1 MELIQAEDIANT
13 EMATQKSK
21 TKRNTYVQTWRRC
34 KRYERRQAL
43 FVQEYVETKYRA
55 IYDEVMEFYESVNV
69 SYPTKY
75 DLRKTGE
82 FKKWKKSISGQPKKK
97 SSSAKKTEHNSG
109 PAASQDNSGQAAS
122 QDNSGPAASQ
132 DNSGPTASQDN
143 SGPAATVEVL
153 PLLPAQLTDQN
164 LSDILQELRNDPE
177 LNTIFNEVEIEC
189 RYDVHIRFSTTCG
202 TNTVRSNDFQRIQ
215 PNFHLLE

>member
-132 DNSGPTASQDN
+132 DNSGQAASQDN
-143 SGPAATVEVL
+143 SGPAASQDNSGQAATVEVL

-177 LNTIFNEVEIEC
+177 LNTIFNEVEIEMEEN
-189 RYDVHIRFSTTCG
+189 DVFW
-202 TNTVRSNDFQRIQ
+202 
-215 PNFHLLE
+215 

>member
-177 LNTIFNEVEIEC
+177 LNTIFNEVEIEMEEN
-189 RYDVHIRFSTTCG
+189 DVFW
-202 TNTVRSNDFQRIQ
+202 
-215 PNFHLLE
+215 

>member
-132 DNSGPTASQDN
+132 DNSGQAASQDNSGPAASQDN

-177 LNTIFNEVEIEC
+177 LNTIFNEVEIEMEEN
-189 RYDVHIRFSTTCG
+189 DVFW
-202 TNTVRSNDFQRIQ
+202 
-215 PNFHLLE
+215 

>member
-1 MELIQAEDIANT
+1 MQAEDIANT

-109 PAASQDNSGQAAS
+109 QAASQDNSGQAAS

-132 DNSGPTASQDN
+132 DNSGPAASQDN
-143 SGPAATVEVL
+143 SGPAASQDNSGPAVTVEV
-153 PLLPAQLTDQN
+153 LPAQLTDQN

-177 LNTIFNEVEIEC
+177 LNTIFNEVEIEMEEN
-189 RYDVHIRFSTTCG
+189 DVFW
-202 TNTVRSNDFQRIQ
+202 
-215 PNFHLLE
+215 

>member
-132 DNSGPTASQDN
+132 DNSGQAASQDN
-143 SGPAATVEVL
+143 SGPAASQDNSVTVEVL
-153 PLLPAQLTDQN
+153 PPLPAQLTDQN

-177 LNTIFNEVEIEC
+177 LNTIFNEVEIDMEED
-189 RYDVHIRFSTTCG
+189 DVFW
-202 TNTVRSNDFQRIQ
+202 
-215 PNFHLLE
+215 

>member
-82 FKKWKKSISGQPKKK
+82 FKKWKKSISGQQKKK

-177 LNTIFNEVEIEC
+177 LNTIFNEVEIEMEEN
-189 RYDVHIRFSTTCG
+189 DVFW
-202 TNTVRSNDFQRIQ
+202 
-215 PNFHLLE
+215 

>member
-69 SYPTKY
+69 SYPTKH
-75 DLRKTGE
+75 DLRKTEE

-97 SSSAKKTEHNSG
+97 NSSAKKTEHNSG

-132 DNSGPTASQDN
+132 DNSGP
-143 SGPAATVEVL
+143 AATVE
-153 PLLPAQLTDQN
+153 LLPPQLTDQN
-164 LSDILQELRNDPE
+164 LSEILQELRNDPE
-177 LNTIFNEVEIEC
+177 LNTIFNEIEIEMEED
-189 RYDVHIRFSTTCG
+189 DVFW
-202 TNTVRSNDFQRIQ
+202 
-215 PNFHLLE
+215 

>member
-1 MELIQAEDIANT
+1 MELIQAEDITNT
-13 EMATQKSK
+13 EIATQKSK
-21 TKRNTYVQTWRRC
+21 TKRNTYVQAWRRG

-55 IYDEVMEFYESVNV
+55 IYDEVMEFYESVKA

-75 DLRKTGE
+75 DLRKTVE
-82 FKKWKKSISGQPKKK
+82 FKKWKKSISGEPKKK

-122 QDNSGPAASQ
+122 QDNSGQAASQDNSGPAASQGNSGPAASQ
-132 DNSGPTASQDN
+132 DNSGPAASQDN
-143 SGPAATVEVL
+143 SGPAVTVEVL
-153 PLLPAQLTDQN
+153 PLLPPQLTDQN

-177 LNTIFNEVEIEC
+177 LNTILNEIEIEMEEN
-189 RYDVHIRFSTTCG
+189 DVFW
-202 TNTVRSNDFQRIQ
+202 
-215 PNFHLLE
+215 

>member
-13 EMATQKSK
+13 EMATEKSK

-34 KRYERRQAL
+34 KKYERRQAL
-43 FVQEYVETKYRA
+43 FVEEYVETKYRA

-69 SYPTKY
+69 SYPTKH

-132 DNSGPTASQDN
+132 DNTGPATSQDNSGPATSQDNSGPATSQDN

-153 PLLPAQLTDQN
+153 PLLPDQN
-164 LSDILQELRNDPE
+164 LNDILQELRNDPD
-177 LNTIFNEVEIEC
+177 LNTIFNEVEIEMEEN
-189 RYDVHIRFSTTCG
+189 DVFW
-202 TNTVRSNDFQRIQ
+202 
-215 PNFHLLE
+215 

>member
-75 DLRKTGE
+75 DLRKTKE

-109 PAASQDNSGQAAS
+109 PAASQDNSGPAAS

-132 DNSGPTASQDN
+132 DNSGPAASQDN

-153 PLLPAQLTDQN
+153 PPLLPAQLTDQN
-164 LSDILQELRNDPE
+164 LSEILQELRNDPE
-177 LNTIFNEVEIEC
+177 LNTIFNEVEIEMEED
-189 RYDVHIRFSTTCG
+189 DVFW
-202 TNTVRSNDFQRIQ
+202 
-215 PNFHLLE
+215 

>member
-13 EMATQKSK
+13 EMTTQKSK

-43 FVQEYVETKYRA
+43 FVQEYVETKYRP

-75 DLRKTGE
+75 DLRKTAE

-132 DNSGPTASQDN
+132 DNSGPAASQDN
-143 SGPAATVEVL
+143 SGPAAAVEVL

-164 LSDILQELRNDPE
+164 LNDILQELRNDPE
-177 LNTIFNEVEIEC
+177 LNTFLNEVEIDMEED
-189 RYDVHIRFSTTCG
+189 DVFW
-202 TNTVRSNDFQRIQ
+202 
-215 PNFHLLE
+215 

>member
-143 SGPAATVEVL
+143 SGPAATVDVL

-177 LNTIFNEVEIEC
+177 LNTIFNEVEIEMEEN
-189 RYDVHIRFSTTCG
+189 DVFW
-202 TNTVRSNDFQRIQ
+202 
-215 PNFHLLE
+215 